1 MPTILPRYT
10 PFSGDLT
17 SIWPVWKFQDSNM
30 YSSLNFS
37 NHQVCFQETESF
49 WKSDGIQLV
58 VKNLE
63 RVRIKNINLNG

>member
-1 MPTILPRYT
+1 
-10 PFSGDLT
+10 
-17 SIWPVWKFQDSNM
+17 M